1 MRIKRYNNF
10 ITDKVVEAKTIDF
23 INDEISESEFINF
36 LQQEMINESIVDVV
50 KNKIIN
56 VLSSFLNKAKEIGF
70 KIFDKLKSILNWI
83 IDKVNTFKQKN
94 PTLYKILMITIIVI
108 TILIIST
115 SSAHAAISGQPIPV
129 DKIDMAIGLLRKL
142 ATDDVISMFD
152 ANNAIAY
159 LVDLRDGS
167 LELPELGQKAIQI
180 AESALKAVDNIGSE
194 AIAEEDGSLVNYSIS
209 LMERGREVISA
220 VIENIEKIGSSEKR
234 VKLIF
239 K

>member
-10 ITDKVVEAKTIDF
+10 LTDKVVEAKTIAF
-23 INDEISESEFINF
+23 INDEIPESEFINF
-36 LQQEMINESIVDVV
+36 LQQEMINESIIDTI

-94 PTLYKILMITIIVI
+94 PTLYKVLMITIIIIV
-108 TILIIST
+108 ILIIST
-115 SSAHAAISGQPIPV
+115 SSAHAATSGQPIPV

-142 ATDDVISMFD
+142 ATEDAINMFD
-152 ANNAIAY
+152 ASKAIAY

-167 LELPELGQKAIQI
+167 VQLPELGQRTIDMAD
-180 AESALKAVDNIGSE
+180 AALRAVDNIGSE
-194 AIAEEDGSLVNYSIS
+194 AIAKEDGTLMDACIS
-209 LMERGREVISA
+209 LMERGREVMSA
-220 VIENIEKIGSSEKR
+220 VVEKIGSKEN

>member
-10 ITDKVVEAKTIDF
+10 ITDKVVEAKTIAF

-94 PTLYKILMITIIVI
+94 PTLYKVLMITIIVI

-142 ATDDVISMFD
+142 ATEDVISNFD
-152 ANNAIAY
+152 ASNAIAY

-167 LELPELGQKAIQI
+167 LELPELGQKTIDMAD
-180 AESALKAVDNIGSE
+180 AALRAVDNIGSE
-194 AIAEEDGSLVNYSIS
+194 AIAKEDSALMDACIS
-209 LMERGREVISA
+209 LMERGKEVMSA
-220 VIENIEKIGSSEKR
+220 VVEKIGSTEK
-234 VKLIF
+234 VKLVL

>member
-10 ITDKVVEAKTIDF
+10 ITDKVVEAKTIAF

-94 PTLYKILMITIIVI
+94 PTLYKVLMITIIIIV
-108 TILIIST
+108 ILIIST
-115 SSAHAAISGQPIPV
+115 SSAHAATSGQPIPV

-142 ATDDVISMFD
+142 ATEESINMFD
-152 ANNAIAY
+152 ASKAIAY

-167 LELPELGQKAIQI
+167 VQLPELGQKTIDMAD
-180 AESALKAVDNIGSE
+180 AALRAVDNIGSE
-194 AIAEEDGSLVNYSIS
+194 AIAKEDSALMDACIS
-209 LMERGREVISA
+209 LMERGREVMSA
-220 VIENIEKIGSSEKR
+220 VVEKIGSTEK
-234 VKLIF
+234 VKLVL